1 MNVYTCS
8 YPSHWLGANA
18 VVVAENM
25 EIAVS
30 LIVAKA
36 KSEGVRV
43 KASQIK
49 IIPLD
54 ITTPG
59 AHILFNGEY

>member
-1 MNVYTCS
+1 MNAFTCE

-18 VVVAENM
+18 VVVAEDT
-25 EIAVS
+25 ETAVK

-49 IIPLD
+49 IAPLD

>member
-18 VVVAENM
+18 VVVAED
-25 EIAVS
+25 EFEAVT
-30 LIVAKA
+30 LIVIKA
-36 KSEGVRV
+36 ISQGVRV

-49 IIPLD
+49 ITPLD

>member
-18 VVVAENM
+18 VVVAED
-25 EIAVS
+25 EFEAVT
-30 LIVAKA
+30 LIVIKA
-36 KSEGVRV
+36 ISQGVRV

-49 IIPLD
+49 IAPLD

>member
-1 MNVYTCS
+1 MNVFTCS

-18 VVVAENM
+18 VVVAEDM
-25 EIAVS
+25 EAAIN
-30 LIVAKA
+30 LIVVKA
-36 KSEGVRV
+36 TSQGVRV